1 MFSWWMALM
10 DALRAF
16 VGRLSISTKVTL
28 LNLFGMLVLST
39 AILFA
44 IGQVIVRDLER
55 QAIEMQRLSMD
66 IAWSSLQERGG
77 QFSVADGKLLLD
89 GVVMNDN
96 NLVVDKIKR
105 ITGGTATLFL
115 GDRRIA
121 TNVAKPDGSRAV
133 GTTLAQG
140 PAYESVL
147 RQGVPFR
154 GMVDILGEPY
164 YAAYDPIKD
173 AAGKPVGILYV
184 GIKKAEVFKT
194 FDDSMRFATMLVVIC
209 ALVLA
214 VPGYLVSRW
223 LLRPLGQLSQ
233 VMTALSSGD
242 LTASVAGASRLDEI
256 GAMSRS
262 VLVFRDGMAEA
273 ERLRAEQEHQ
283 RIQGEAQK
291 RKALQSMADTVEQES
306 RSAVE
311 RVAAR
316 TQEMDRNADAMAKS
330 AGLVGSNAQNVAA
343 AAAQALSNA
352 QAVASAAEQLSASIE
367 EIGNQVGHAAG
378 VTRAAVAASNRT
390 ESTIESL
397 SSAVSRIG
405 DVAELIQGI
414 AAQTN
419 LLALNATIEAARA
432 GEAGKGFAVVAGEVK
447 NLANQTSRSTEEISR
462 LIGEIQS
469 VTARS
474 VEEVRDI
481 SRTIGEI
488 DAISGTV
495 AAAVEQQA
503 SATQEIS
510 RNVGQTAGAATDV
523 STRIDEVSREAKV
536 TEERADMLRAGAS
549 EVTHS
554 IDELMHVLVRAVRT
568 ATDDVDRRSVPR
580 YRVEAPCIVE
590 GAEGRLTVRLLDISR
605 HGAALGEAESVG
617 ARGTLLFDSLGVA
630 LPFDAFNREEG
641 VVRVRFRLAEIDRQV
656 FDARFDRFEEA
667 MAGRRLAG

>member
-1 MFSWWMALM
+1 
-10 DALRAF
+10 
-16 VGRLSISTKVTL
+16 
-28 LNLFGMLVLST
+28 MLVLST

-77 QFSVADGKLLLD
+77 RFAVADGKLTLD
-89 GVVMNDN
+89 GVAMNDN
-96 NLVVDKIKR
+96 TAMVDRIKR

-121 TNVAKPDGSRAV
+121 TNVMNADGSRAV
-133 GTTLAQG
+133 GTTLAEG

-147 RQGVPFR
+147 RRGTSFR

-173 AAGKPVGILYV
+173 AGGATVGILYV
-184 GIKKAEVFKT
+184 GIRKAEVFKT
-194 FDDSMRFATMLVVIC
+194 YDDSMRFATMLVVLC

-214 VPGYLVSRW
+214 VPGYVASRR
-223 LLRPLGQLSQ
+223 LLRPLGQLSG

-242 LTASVAGASRLDEI
+242 LSAAVAGTGRLDEI

-283 RIQGEAQK
+283 RIQGEAMK
-291 RKALQSMADTVEQES
+291 RRALQSMADTVEQES
-306 RSAVE
+306 RGAVE

-316 TQEMDRNADAMAKS
+316 TQEMDRNAGAMAQS
-330 AGLVGSNAQNVAA
+330 AALVGANAQNVAA

-367 EIGNQVGHAAG
+367 EIGFQVGHAAG
-378 VTRAAVAASNRT
+378 VTRSAVAASNRT

-397 SSAVSRIG
+397 SSAVGRIG

-432 GEAGKGFAVVAGEVK
+432 GEAGKGFAVVANEVK
-447 NLANQTSRSTEEISR
+447 TLANQTSSSTGEISR
-462 LIGEIQS
+462 LIAEIQA

-474 VEEVRDI
+474 VAEVREI
-481 SRTIGEI
+481 GRTIGEI

-503 SATQEIS
+503 AATQEIS

-523 STRIDEVSREAKV
+523 STRIDEVSREAAV
-536 TEERADMLRAGAS
+536 TGQRADQLRGGAS
-549 EVTHS
+549 DVTHS

-568 ATDDVDRRSVPR
+568 ATEDVDRRHLPR
-580 YRVEAPCIVE
+580 YRVEAPCTVE
-590 GAEGRLTVRLLDISR
+590 APDGGKEGRLSVRLLDISR
-605 HGAALGEAESVG
+605 HGAALAGADAVG
-617 ARGTLLFDSLGVA
+617 MRGTLLFDGLGVA
-630 LPFDAFNREEG
+630 LPFEAFTREEG
-641 VVRVRFRLAEIDRQV
+641 VVRVRFRLAEIDRPA

-667 MAGRRLAG
+667 MAGRRIAA

>member
-1 MFSWWMALM
+1 M

-28 LNLFGMLVLST
+28 LNLFGMLILST

-140 PAYESVL
+140 PAYDSVL

-242 LTASVAGASRLDEI
+242 LSASVAGVKRLDEI

-605 HGAALGEAESVG
+605 HGAALGEADSVG

-641 VVRVRFRLAEIDRQV
+641 VVRVRFRLAEIDRQA

>member
-1 MFSWWMALM
+1 M

-16 VGRLSISTKVTL
+16 VGRLSISTKVTV
-28 LNLFGMLVLST
+28 LNLFGMLILST

-66 IAWSSLQERGG
+66 IAWSALQERGG
-77 QFSVADGKLLLD
+77 RFTVADGKLLLD
-89 GVVMNDN
+89 GAVMNDDT
-96 NLVVDKIKR
+96 LVVDRIKR

-121 TNVAKPDGSRAV
+121 TNVTAADGSRAV

-140 PAYESVL
+140 AAYDAVL
-147 RQGVPFR
+147 RRGTPFR
-154 GMVDILGEPY
+154 GMVEILGEPY
-164 YAAYDPIKD
+164 YAAYDPIRD
-173 AAGKPVGILYV
+173 AAGTPVGILYV
-184 GIKKAEVFKT
+184 GIRKAEVFKT
-194 FDDSMRFATMLVVIC
+194 FDDSMRFATMLVVLC
-209 ALVLA
+209 AGMLA
-214 VPGYLVSRW
+214 VPGYLVSRR
-223 LLRPLGQLSQ
+223 LLRPLGQLSH

-242 LTASVAGASRLDEI
+242 LAAGVAGADRLDEI

-291 RKALQSMADTVEQES
+291 RKALQAMADTVEQES
-306 RSAVE
+306 RGAVE

-316 TQEMDRNADAMAKS
+316 TQEMDRNAGAMATS
-330 AGLVGSNAQNVAA
+330 AGLVGANAQNVAA

-367 EIGNQVGHAAG
+367 EIGNQVGHATG

-390 ESTIESL
+390 ETTIESL
-397 SSAVSRIG
+397 SAAVSRIG
-405 DVAELIQGI
+405 DVAELIRGI

-462 LIGEIQS
+462 LIAEIQS

-523 STRIDEVSREAKV
+523 STRIDEVSREAQV
-536 TEERADMLRAGAS
+536 TEERADQLRSGAS

-554 IDELMHVLVRAVRT
+554 IDDLMHVLVRAVRT
-568 ATDDVDRRSVPR
+568 ATDDVDCRNTPR
-580 YRVEAPCIVE
+580 YRVEAPCVVE
-590 GAEGRLTVRLLDISR
+590 GPEGRRLTVRLLDISR
-605 HGAALGEAESVG
+605 HRAALGEADSVG
-617 ARGTLLFDSLGVA
+617 GCGTLLPDGLGIAV
-630 LPFDAFNREEG
+630 PFEVVNREEG
-641 VVRVRFRLAEIDRQV
+641 LVRVRFRLPGTDRQD
-656 FDARFDRFEEA
+656 FDLRFDRFEDS
-667 MAGRRLAG
+667 MAGRRLAA

>member
-1 MFSWWMALM
+1 M
-10 DALRAF
+10 
-16 VGRLSISTKVTL
+16 
-28 LNLFGMLVLST
+28 LNLFGMLILST

-66 IAWSSLQERGG
+66 IAWSSMQERGG
-77 QFSVADGKLLLD
+77 RFAVVDGTLRLD
-89 GVVMNDN
+89 D
-96 NLVVDKIKR
+96 LVLNGDTAMVDKIKR
-105 ITGGTATLFL
+105 ITGGTATVFL

-121 TNVAKPDGSRAV
+121 TNVLNADGTRAV

-140 PAYESVL
+140 PAYDSVL
-147 RQGVPFR
+147 RRGTPYR

-173 AAGKPVGILYV
+173 AKGTTVGVLYV

-194 FDDSMRFATMLVVIC
+194 FDDSMRFATMLVVLC
-209 ALVLA
+209 AVVLA
-214 VPGYLVSRW
+214 VPGYLVSHW
-223 LLRPLGQLSQ
+223 LLRPLGQLNR

-242 LTASVAGASRLDEI
+242 LSTTIDGASRLDEI

-262 VLVFRDGMAEA
+262 VMVFRDGMAEA

-283 RIQGEAQK
+283 RIAGEALK

-306 RSAVE
+306 RGAVD
-311 RVAAR
+311 RVAVR
-316 TQEMDRNADAMAKS
+316 TQEMDRNAEAMARS
-330 AGLVGSNAQNVAA
+330 AGLVGANAQNVAA

-352 QAVASAAEQLSASIE
+352 EAVASAAAELSASIE
-367 EIGNQVGHAAG
+367 EIGSQVGHAAS

-397 SSAVSRIG
+397 SSAVGRIG

-432 GEAGKGFAVVAGEVK
+432 GEAGKGFAVVANEVK
-447 NLANQTSRSTEEISR
+447 GLANQTSRSTEEISR
-462 LIGEIQS
+462 LIAEIQS

-474 VEEVRDI
+474 VAEVRDV
-481 SRTIGEI
+481 SQTIGEI

-510 RNVGQTAGAATDV
+510 RNVGQTAAAATDV
-523 STRIDEVSREAKV
+523 STRIDEVSREAVV
-536 TEERADMLRAGAS
+536 TEQRAADLRTGAS
-549 EVTHS
+549 GVAAS

-568 ATDDVDRRSVPR
+568 ATEDVDRRNLPR
-580 YRVEAPCIVE
+580 YRVEAPCRID
-590 GAEGRLTVRLLDISR
+590 GQAGGSAGRLSVRLLDISR
-605 HGAALGEAESVG
+605 AGAALGEAEAVG
-617 ARGTLLFDSLGVA
+617 DRGTLLFDSLGMAV
-630 LPFDAFNREEG
+630 PFEAINREDG
-641 VVRVRFRLAEIDRQV
+641 VVRVRFRLAEIDRQA
-656 FDARFDRFEEA
+656 FEARFDRFEEA
-667 MAGRRLAG
+667 MAGRRIAAA

>member
-1 MFSWWMALM
+1 M
-10 DALRAF
+10 
-16 VGRLSISTKVTL
+16 
-28 LNLFGMLVLST
+28 LNLVGMLVLST

-77 QFSVADGKLLLD
+77 HFTIADGKLLLD

-121 TNVAKPDGSRAV
+121 TNVTAADGSRAV

-140 PAYESVL
+140 PAYDSVL
-147 RQGVPFR
+147 RRGAPFR
-154 GMVDILGEPY
+154 GMVEILGEPY

-173 AAGKPVGILYV
+173 ASGNPVGILYV

-194 FDDSMRFATMLVVIC
+194 FDDSMRFATMLVVLC
-209 ALVLA
+209 AVVLA
-214 VPGYLVSRW
+214 VPGYLVSRR
-223 LLRPLGQLSQ
+223 LLRPLGQLSH

-242 LTASVAGASRLDEI
+242 LTATVAGSERLDEI

-273 ERLRAEQEHQ
+273 ERLRAEQERQ
-283 RIQGEAQK
+283 RIEGEAQK
-291 RKALQSMADTVEQES
+291 RRALQSMADTVELES
-306 RSAVE
+306 RHAVE

-316 TQEMDRNADAMAKS
+316 TQEMDHNAGAMAKS
-330 AGLVGSNAQNVAA
+330 AGLVGANAQNVAA

-352 QAVASAAEQLSASIE
+352 QAVSSAAEQLSASIE
-367 EIGNQVGHAAG
+367 EIGTQVGHAAG

-390 ESTIESL
+390 ETTIESL
-397 SSAVSRIG
+397 SSAVGRIG

-462 LIGEIQS
+462 LIAEIQS

-510 RNVGQTAGAATDV
+510 RNVAQTAGAATDV

-536 TEERADMLRAGAS
+536 TEERADVLRAGAS

-568 ATDDVDRRSVPR
+568 ATDDVDRRSLPR
-580 YRVEAPCIVE
+580 YRVEAPCTVE
-590 GAEGRLTVRLLDISR
+590 GPEGRLTVRLLDISR
-605 HGAALGEAESVG
+605 HGAALAEADAVG
-617 ARGTLLFDSLGVA
+617 ARGTLLFDGLGVA
-630 LPFDAFNREEG
+630 LPFEAFNREEG
-641 VVRVRFRLAEIDRQV
+641 VVRIRFRLSEIDRQA

-667 MAGRRLAG
+667 MAGRRLTA

>member
-1 MFSWWMALM
+1 M
-10 DALRAF
+10 DALRAL

-77 QFSVADGKLLLD
+77 NVTVADGKLLLD

-121 TNVAKPDGSRAV
+121 TNVTKPDGSRAV

-214 VPGYLVSRW
+214 VPGYLVSRR

-242 LTASVAGASRLDEI
+242 LAASVAGVNRLDEI

-316 TQEMDRNADAMAKS
+316 TQEMDRNAGAMATS

-390 ESTIESL
+390 ETTIESL
-397 SSAVSRIG
+397 SSAVGRIG

-462 LIGEIQS
+462 LIVEIQT

-580 YRVEAPCIVE
+580 YRVEAPCVVE
-590 GAEGRLTVRLLDISR
+590 GTEGRLPVRLLDISR
-605 HGAALGEAESVG
+605 HGAALGEADAVG
-617 ARGTLLFDSLGVA
+617 TRGTLQFDSLGVA
-630 LPFDAFNREEG
+630 LPFEAFSREEG
-641 VVRVRFRLAEIDRQV
+641 VVRIRFRLAEIDRQA

>member
-1 MFSWWMALM
+1 M
-10 DALRAF
+10 DALRSF
-16 VGRLSISTKVTL
+16 VGRLSISTKVTV
-28 LNLFGMLVLST
+28 LNLVGMLVLST

-77 QFSVADGKLLLD
+77 RFSVADGKLLLD

-121 TNVAKPDGSRAV
+121 TNVTAADGSRAV

-140 PAYESVL
+140 PAYDSVL
-147 RQGVPFR
+147 RRGAPFR
-154 GMVDILGEPY
+154 GMVEILGEPY

-173 AAGKPVGILYV
+173 ASGNPVGILYV

-194 FDDSMRFATMLVVIC
+194 FDDSMRFATMLVVLC
-209 ALVLA
+209 AVVLA
-214 VPGYLVSRW
+214 VPGYLVSRR
-223 LLRPLGQLSQ
+223 LLRPLGQLSH
-233 VMTALSSGD
+233 VMTALSLGD
-242 LTASVAGASRLDEI
+242 LTARMAGAERLDEI

-273 ERLRAEQEHQ
+273 ERLRAEQERQ
-283 RIQGEAQK
+283 RIEGEAQK
-291 RKALQSMADTVEQES
+291 RRALQSMADTVELES
-306 RSAVE
+306 RHAVE

-316 TQEMDRNADAMAKS
+316 TQEMDHNAGAMAKS
-330 AGLVGSNAQNVAA
+330 AGLVGANAQNVAA

-352 QAVASAAEQLSASIE
+352 QAVSSAAEQLSASIE
-367 EIGNQVGHAAG
+367 EIGTQVGHAAG

-390 ESTIESL
+390 ETTIESL
-397 SSAVSRIG
+397 SSAVGRIG

-462 LIGEIQS
+462 LIAEIQS

-510 RNVGQTAGAATDV
+510 RNVAQTAGAATDV

-536 TEERADMLRAGAS
+536 TEERADVLRAGAS

-568 ATDDVDRRSVPR
+568 ATDDVDRRSLPR
-580 YRVEAPCIVE
+580 YRVEAPCTVE
-590 GAEGRLTVRLLDISR
+590 GPEGRSTVRLLDISR
-605 HGAALGEAESVG
+605 HGAALAEADAVG

-630 LPFDAFNREEG
+630 MPFEALNREEG
-641 VVRVRFRLAEIDRQV
+641 VVRIRFRLSEIDRQA

-667 MAGRRLAG
+667 MAGRRLTA

>member
-1 MFSWWMALM
+1 M

-28 LNLFGMLVLST
+28 LNLFGMLILST
-39 AILFA
+39 ALLFA

-89 GVVMNDN
+89 GVAMNDN

-140 PAYESVL
+140 PAYDSVL
-147 RQGVPFR
+147 RQGLPFR

-242 LTASVAGASRLDEI
+242 LSASVAGVKRLDEI

-405 DVAELIQGI
+405 DVAELIQGS

-568 ATDDVDRRSVPR
+568 ATDDVDRRNVPR
-580 YRVEAPCIVE
+580 YCVEAPCIVE

-605 HGAALGEAESVG
+605 HGAALGEADSVG

-641 VVRVRFRLAEIDRQV
+641 VVRVRFRLAEIDRQA

>member
-1 MFSWWMALM
+1 M

-16 VGRLSISTKVTL
+16 VGRLSISTKVTV

-121 TNVAKPDGSRAV
+121 TNVAKPDGTRAV

-140 PAYESVL
+140 PAYEAVL

-214 VPGYLVSRW
+214 VPGYLVSRR

-242 LTASVAGASRLDEI
+242 LSASVAGVNRLDEI

-291 RKALQSMADTVEQES
+291 HKALQSMADTVELES

-316 TQEMDRNADAMAKS
+316 TQEMDRNAGAMATS

-390 ESTIESL
+390 ETTIESL
-397 SSAVSRIG
+397 SSAVGRIG

-462 LIGEIQS
+462 LIAEIQT

-523 STRIDEVSREAKV
+523 SIRIDEVSREAKV

-605 HGAALGEAESVG
+605 HGAALGEADAVG
-617 ARGTLLFDSLGVA
+617 TRGTLLFDSLGVA
-630 LPFDAFNREEG
+630 LPLDAFNREEG
-641 VVRVRFRLAEIDRQV
+641 VVRVRFRLAEIDRQA
-656 FDARFDRFEEA
+656 FDTRFDRFEEA

>member
-1 MFSWWMALM
+1 M
-10 DALRAF
+10 DALRSF
-16 VGRLSISTKVTL
+16 VGRLSISTKVTA

-55 QAIEMQRLSMD
+55 QAIDMQRLSMD

-77 QFSVADGKLLLD
+77 RFTVADGKLLLD

-121 TNVAKPDGSRAV
+121 TNVTKPDGSRAV

-147 RQGVPFR
+147 RQGVSFR
-154 GMVDILGEPY
+154 GMVDILGDSY

-194 FDDSMRFATMLVVIC
+194 FDDSMRFATMLVVLC
-209 ALVLA
+209 AVVLA
-214 VPGYLVSRW
+214 VPGYLVSRR

-242 LTASVAGASRLDEI
+242 LAASVAGVNRLDEI

-291 RKALQSMADTVEQES
+291 RKALQSMADTVEHES

-316 TQEMDRNADAMAKS
+316 TQEMDRNAGAMATS

-462 LIGEIQS
+462 LITEIQS

-503 SATQEIS
+503 SATLEIS
-510 RNVGQTAGAATDV
+510 RNVAQTAGAATDV
-523 STRIDEVSREAKV
+523 STRIDEVSREARV
-536 TEERADMLRAGAS
+536 TEERADELRAGAS

-580 YRVEAPCIVE
+580 YRVEAPCTVE
-590 GAEGRLTVRLLDISR
+590 GPEGRVTVRLLDISR
-605 HGAALGEAESVG
+605 HGAALGDADAVG
-617 ARGTLLFDSLGVA
+617 VRGTLLFDGLGAA
-630 LPFDAFNREEG
+630 LPFELLNREEG
-641 VVRVRFRLAEIDRQV
+641 VVRIRFRLAEIDRPA

-667 MAGRRLAG
+667 MAGRRLAA

>member
-1 MFSWWMALM
+1 
-10 DALRAF
+10 
-16 VGRLSISTKVTL
+16 
-28 LNLFGMLVLST
+28 MLVLSA

-66 IAWSSLQERGG
+66 IAWSSLQESGG
-77 QFSVADGKLLLD
+77 RFTVADGRLLLD
-89 GVVMNDN
+89 GVAMNDDTR
-96 NLVVDKIKR
+96 VVDKIKR

-121 TNVAKPDGSRAV
+121 TNVTNADGSRAV
-133 GTTLAQG
+133 GTRLAQG

-147 RQGVPFR
+147 GNGTPFR

-184 GIKKAEVFKT
+184 GIRKAEVFKT
-194 FDDSMRFATMLVVIC
+194 FDDSMRFATMLVVLC
-209 ALVLA
+209 AVMLA
-214 VPGYLVSRW
+214 VPGYLASRR

-242 LTASVAGASRLDEI
+242 LTATVAGAGRLDEI

-273 ERLRAEQEHQ
+273 ERLRAEQERQ
-283 RIQGEAQK
+283 RIQGEEQK
-291 RKALQSMADTVEQES
+291 RRALQLMADTVEQES
-306 RSAVE
+306 RGAVE

-316 TQEMDRNADAMAKS
+316 TQEMDRNAGAMAAS
-330 AGLVGSNAQNVAA
+330 AELVGANAQNVAA

-390 ESTIESL
+390 ETTIESL
-397 SSAVSRIG
+397 SSAVGRIG
-405 DVAELIQGI
+405 DVAELIRGI

-447 NLANQTSRSTEEISR
+447 NLANQTSHSTEEISR
-462 LIGEIQS
+462 LIAEIQA

-510 RNVGQTAGAATDV
+510 RNVSQTAGAATDV
-523 STRIDEVSREAKV
+523 STRIDEVSCEARV
-536 TEERADMLRAGAS
+536 TEERAGLLRTGAS

-554 IDELMHVLVRAVRT
+554 IDDLMHVLVRAVRT
-568 ATDDVDRRSVPR
+568 ATDDVDRRSLPR
-580 YRVEAPCIVE
+580 YRVEAPCMVE
-590 GAEGRLTVRLLDISR
+590 GPEGRMTVRLLDISR
-605 HGAALGEAESVG
+605 QGAALGGADAVG
-617 ARGTLLFDSLGVA
+617 ARGTLLFDGLGMA
-630 LPFDAFNREEG
+630 LPFEAFNREEG
-641 VVRVRFRLAEIDRQV
+641 IVRIRFRPAELDRQAFEV
-656 FDARFDRFEEA
+656 RFDRFEET
-667 MAGRRLAG
+667 MAGHSLAA

>member
-1 MFSWWMALM
+1 M
-10 DALRAF
+10 
-16 VGRLSISTKVTL
+16 
-28 LNLFGMLVLST
+28 NLVGMLILST

-55 QAIEMQRLSMD
+55 QAIDMQRLSID

-77 QFSVADGKLLLD
+77 RFTVADGKLLLD

-96 NLVVDKIKR
+96 NLVVDRIKR

-121 TNVAKPDGSRAV
+121 TNVTNADGGRAV

-140 PAYESVL
+140 PAYDAVL
-147 RQGVPFR
+147 RQGAPFR
-154 GMVDILGEPY
+154 GMVEILGEPY

-173 AAGKPVGILYV
+173 AAGATVGILYV
-184 GIKKAEVFKT
+184 GIRKAEVFKT
-194 FDDSMRFATMLVVIC
+194 YDDSMRFAAMLVTIC
-209 ALVLA
+209 AVMLA
-214 VPGYLVSRW
+214 VPGYLASRR
-223 LLRPLGQLSQ
+223 LLRPLGQLAQ

-242 LTASVAGASRLDEI
+242 LNAGVAGAGRLDEI
-256 GAMSRS
+256 GAMARS

-273 ERLRAEQEHQ
+273 ERLRAEQERQ
-283 RIQGEAQK
+283 RVEGEVQK
-291 RKALQSMADTVEQES
+291 RRALRLMADTVEQES
-306 RSAVE
+306 RHAVE
-311 RVAAR
+311 RIAAR
-316 TQEMDRNADAMAKS
+316 SQDMDRNAGAMAAS

-352 QAVASAAEQLSASIE
+352 QAVASAAEQLTASIE
-367 EIGNQVGHAAG
+367 EIGNQVGHATS
-378 VTRAAVAASNRT
+378 VTRAAVAASGRT
-390 ESTIESL
+390 ETTIDSL
-397 SSAVSRIG
+397 SSVVGRIG

-432 GEAGKGFAVVAGEVK
+432 GEAGKGFAVVANEVK
-447 NLANQTSRSTEEISR
+447 SLANQTSHSTGEISR
-462 LIGEIQS
+462 LIAEIQA

-474 VEEVRDI
+474 VEEVREI

-510 RNVGQTAGAATDV
+510 RNVSQTASAATDV
-523 STRIDEVSREAKV
+523 STRIDEVSREASV
-536 TEERADMLRAGAS
+536 TGERADELRAGAS
-549 EVTHS
+549 DVTHS

-568 ATDDVDRRSVPR
+568 ATDDVDRRGLPR
-580 YRVEAPCIVE
+580 YRVEAPCAVVCRE
-590 GAEGRLTVRLLDISR
+590 AAAEGRLTVRLLDISR
-605 HGAALGEAESVG
+605 QGAALAEADAVG
-617 ARGTLLFDSLGVA
+617 DRGSLLFDALGMAV
-630 LPFDAFNREEG
+630 PFDVVSREGG
-641 VVRVRFRLAEIDRQV
+641 VLRVRFRLAESERQA
-656 FDARFDRFEEA
+656 FAARFARFEET
-667 MAGRRLAG
+667 MAGRRLAA